1 MKNIIVYYSNT
12 RNNELLALHLQKK
25 LSCDVLKIEE
35 VNKRTGLTILLDLI
49 FNRNPKLKEHAIPL
63 EQYGHFIFVAPI
75 WAGKIASPLRSF
87 WRKEKRH
94 IKSYSFITLCGG
106 IQGQLE
112 KIRKQASTI
121 VGLEPTLVKELWT
134 SKLPSAKNISNYHVT
149 PDDLEYYKEE
159 ENEFLIAQIASS
171 EVEHQKGY

>member
-35 VNKRTGLTILLDLI
+35 VNKRTALTILLDLL
-49 FNRNPKLKEHAIPL
+49 FNRNPKLKEHGIHL

-87 WRKEKRH
+87 LRKEKH
-94 IKSYSFITLCGG
+94 YVKSYSFISLCGG
-106 IQGQLE
+106 IHGQLG
-112 KIRKQASTI
+112 KIRQQLKTI
-121 VGLEPTLVKELWT
+121 LELDPTVVEELWI
-134 SKLPSAKNISNYHVT
+134 SHLPSAKNTSNYHVT
-149 PDDLEYYKEE
+149 ADDLEYFKKEE
-159 ENEFLIAQIASS
+159 KEFLSAQMVSS
-171 EVEHQKGY
+171 EVEQ